1 MCPPVREGVT
11 VASSCVHLAAE
22 LGHTDTLA
30 YLLARGAQLEAR
42 DQGGSTP
49 LMLGIQCLMDDVSS
63 VAFLNSIINTFA
75 FGFPKELM

>member
-42 DQGGSTP
+42 DQAGSTP
-49 LMLGIQCLMDDVSS
+49 LMLGTHVHWEDVSN
-63 VAFLNSIINTFA
+63 V
-75 FGFPKELM
+75 